1 MMEFSF
7 QDTKILHKIKVF
19 GIGGGGNNAIN
30 NMIMAGVTGPL
41 FVAANSDMQDLERN
55 LAPHKVQVG
64 AQLTKG
70 LGCGGKAEV
79 GRAAAQ
85 EDLDRIKDMLADS
98 DMVFIT
104 AGMGGGTG
112 SGGAPIVAEALSKLN
127 NPPLVVGVVTKPF
140 DFEGPRRMKQAM
152 EAIDDLTKHCD
163 CIIVVP
169 NQKLMATM
177 PKGCS
182 LQDAFHE
189 ADTVLL
195 KAVQG
200 ITDLITGKGLV
211 NVDFQDLKTV
221 MTKRGPTI
229 MGVGQASG
237 EDRALKAA
245 QQAVSSPLL
254 DDLTIDGAQGV
265 LINITGPNDLGLE
278 EVSTICS
285 LVTREAHPDAE
296 VFHGVTFDESL
307 TEEGL
312 IKVTVIATGLGGIP
326 EQAAKDDDGAGRR
339 SSLEAA
345 GHAIP
350 PARPLVSPT
359 TPMPQAQPMASAM
372 SAQPAAQTP
381 IQQPVAPQAPMPP
394 QAQLQ
399 PAQAPMPPQNQMQQL
414 AHQTQLQAQA
424 QLETVAAHQAAL
436 EPSPATVIDYTQRRE
451 PTAREAQPER
461 VSTRARAA
469 ANGAARRNRLARRYE
484 SIQLDGDN
492 FDIPTYLRHSAD

>member
-1 MMEFSF
+1 MMMEFTF
-7 QDTKILHKIKVF
+7 QDAKILHKIKVF

-30 NMIMAGVTGPL
+30 NMIQAGVQGPL

-112 SGGAPIVAEALSKLN
+112 SGGAPVVAEALSKLN
-127 NPPLVVGVVTKPF
+127 NPPLVVSVVTKPF
-140 DFEGPRRMKQAM
+140 NFEGPRRMKQAM
-152 EAIDDLTKHCD
+152 EAIGELTKHSD
-163 CIIVVP
+163 CILVVP
-169 NQKLMATM
+169 NEKLMATM
-177 PKGCS
+177 PKGS
-182 LQDAFHE
+182 TLQEAFHE

-237 EDRALKAA
+237 DDRALKAA

-254 DDLTIDGAQGV
+254 DDLSIDGAQGV

-278 EVSTICS
+278 EVSTVCS

-296 VFHGVTFDESL
+296 IFHGVTFDESL
-307 TEEGL
+307 AEEGL
-312 IKVTVIATGLGGIP
+312 IKVTVIATGLGEINSKEKGAGQGAGASGARPAGGSPEGGRMSAPAADPIPVQPVTPMAPTQAAPP
-326 EQAAKDDDGAGRR
+326 EQPVA
-339 SSLEAA
+339 
-345 GHAIP
+345 
-350 PARPLVSPT
+350 T
-359 TPMPQAQPMASAM
+359 TPEPQPTQP
-372 SAQPAAQTP
+372 
-381 IQQPVAPQAPMPP
+381 QQPVQAAQPQVIEYSQP
-394 QAQLQ
+394 Q
-399 PAQAPMPPQNQMQQL
+399 PAPAQPQVI
-414 AHQTQLQAQA
+414 TR
-424 QLETVAAHQAAL
+424 ETVRENQAG
-436 EPSPATVIDYTQRRE
+436 PARTRN
-451 PTAREAQPER
+451 TA
-461 VSTRARAA
+461 SGT
-469 ANGAARRNRLARRYE
+469 ARRNRLAKRYE